1 MSKIRVLTYRLDIHK
16 LQTKTV
22 SFPNQ
27 EKILKEVVSCLAVSM
42 NSNTENS
49 QIKYCPWPKYLEV
62 RNFSKQSFTI
72 LRSFEKFAKVWNREI
87 FDLVAL
93 AKINSREN
101 VQFFSHICFF
111 LQKIFFSPRAN
122 NKICFY

>member
-16 LQTKTV
+16 LKTKTV

-62 RNFSKQSFTI
+62 RNFAKQSFTI
-72 LRSFEKFAKVWNREI
+72 LQSFGKFMKVWNHEI

-93 AKINSREN
+93 AKM
-101 VQFFSHICFF
+101 FS
-111 LQKIFFSPRAN
+111 SSVT
-122 NKICFY
+122 